1 MPLKRPRGR
10 SSNYLVVSLYLDMN
24 VLKKEIINTHP
35 TDTPTYCQPCM
46 ALHAKKSF
54 LVTGGWGST
63 QDGKEPPL
71 EVNDVRFFKRS
82 L

>member
-46 ALHAKKSF
+46 APHAKKFFWS
-54 LVTGGWGST
+54 LGDGDPRRT
-63 QDGKEPPL
+63 GKEPPL
-71 EVNDVRFFKRS
+71 EVNDVRLFKRS